1 LVANPLLPMLGS
13 DRTHLRFKPQFT
25 ISILGGSAAMKMAQ
39 PDLVLSYE
47 QVDKN
52 LYMNQRGQLLMLDKI
67 VARANSLVCI
77 FNYNQQIQC
86 SFESLEFCLKNYN

>member
-1 LVANPLLPMLGS
+1 
-13 DRTHLRFKPQFT
+13 
-25 ISILGGSAAMKMAQ
+25 MKMAQ